1 MKDFNYWDKLHKNEE
16 LEEFSND
23 NVGLLWLKTKSI
35 SRKELIAE
43 FIKSNKITLK
53 ETALAKQ
60 FVELFGILSSD
71 VANSHQ
77 ILDHYIKSENE
88 KQVAG
93 LNTEQLVSELY
104 NLQNFDWGGDYQNSL
119 DKYLIKRYVKVQNP
133 SYENL
138 LSKFETEI
146 NVAVKGY
153 VLNSWYNH
161 WSSILIE
168 HIFKSHTEVLPTVG
182 QIKSVDFFI
191 NDVPFDLKVTYL
203 PAEYIK
209 QKRKQ
214 KYTEKAHKIALE
226 YAKAISLKY
235 TQNEN
240 VEKELKNILKAF
252 PKGKSISVE
261 LKEIFKTIK
270 ETQANCVELT
280 YLKAQAKTAKISF
293 DKKAKTSNIFYEI
306 VEKMKDRNDAFS
318 LNVLNNLKEEK
329 LEILK
334 EVQSNPKIL
343 ATWLYENQGEMRFGS
358 ENRLFLVL
366 VDTDDFTNS
375 WKLKRNID
383 LLKPTILTY
392 LDNFKTKKTED
403 LKIEFEFKG
412 KTKTFTALTDIIFV
426 VK

>member
-1 MKDFNYWDKLHKNEE
+1 MKDFNHWDKLHKNEE
-16 LEEFSND
+16 LEEFSKD

-35 SRKELIAE
+35 IRKELIAE
-43 FIKSNKITLK
+43 FLKINNITLQ

-60 FVELFGILSSD
+60 FIELFGILCSD
-71 VANSHQ
+71 VINSNN
-77 ILDHYIKSENE
+77 ILDGFIKLENA
-88 KQVAG
+88 KQVG
-93 LNTEQLVSELY
+93 TLNTEELVSELY
-104 NLQNFDWGGDYQNSL
+104 KLKNFDWGGDYQNSL
-119 DKYLIKRYVKVQNP
+119 DKYLVSRYVKVQNP

-146 NVAVKGY
+146 SVAVQGY

-209 QKRKQ
+209 TKRK
-214 KYTEKAHKIALE
+214 EKGL
-226 YAKAISLKY
+226 
-235 TQNEN
+235 
-240 VEKELKNILKAF
+240 
-252 PKGKSISVE
+252 P
-261 LKEIFKTIK
+261 
-270 ETQANCVELT
+270 VELT
-280 YLKAQAKTAKISF
+280 YLKKKATEANIVFDKTAKPA
-293 DKKAKTSNIFYEI
+293 DIFYEI
-306 VEKMKDRNDAFS
+306 VEKMKDRNDAFCID
-318 LNVLNNLKEEK
+318 VLMTLKDEK

-334 EVQSNPKIL
+334 EVQNEPKIL

-392 LDNFKTKKTED
+392 LDNFKTKNIED

>member
-1 MKDFNYWDKLHKNEE
+1 MKDFNYWDKLYKNEE
-16 LEEFSND
+16 LDEFSND
-23 NVGLLWLKTKSI
+23 SIGLLWLKTKSI

-43 FIKSNKITLK
+43 FLKINNITLK

-60 FVELFGILSSD
+60 FVELFGILSTD
-71 VANSHQ
+71 VINSNQ
-77 ILDHYIKSENE
+77 ILDNFIKSENT
-88 KQVAG
+88 KQVGA
-93 LNTEQLVSELY
+93 LNTAQLVSELY
-104 NLQNFDWGGDYQNSL
+104 KLKNFDWGGDYQNSL
-119 DKYLIKRYVKVQNP
+119 DKYLVSRYVKVQNP

-146 NVAVKGY
+146 SVAVQGY

-209 QKRKQ
+209 TKRK
-214 KYTEKAHKIALE
+214 EKGL
-226 YAKAISLKY
+226 
-235 TQNEN
+235 
-240 VEKELKNILKAF
+240 
-252 PKGKSISVE
+252 P
-261 LKEIFKTIK
+261 
-270 ETQANCVELT
+270 VELT
-280 YLKAQAKTAKISF
+280 FLKKKATEAKIIFDKTAKPV
-293 DKKAKTSNIFYEI
+293 DIFYEI
-306 VEKMKDRNDAFS
+306 VEKMKDRNDDFC
-318 LNVLNNLKEEK
+318 LDILKTLKNEK
-329 LEILK
+329 LEILQ
-334 EVQSNPKIL
+334 EVQDNPKML

-383 LLKPTILTY
+383 LLKPTILSY
-392 LDNFKTKKTED
+392 LDNFKAKKTED
-403 LKIEFEFKG
+403 LK
-412 KTKTFTALTDIIFV
+412 
-426 VK
+426 